1 MHRRL
6 LQGLHPSEGARV
18 SASDLGELRVVI
30 AGIGGQGVIFAT
42 RLLTYAAIRLGLQA
56 IAAESH
62 GMSQRGGSVVSHLK
76 VGGIQS
82 PLIRRG
88 TADVVLGLDRNEALR
103 SLVYLKAGGAAF
115 INSDDGLSSEVE
127 RQLKRRGTHAHWLP
141 ASQTAIDL
149 GSVTVANVVLI
160 GFASAHPSFP
170 FPQESLQETLRVDTP
185 RGQDLNL
192 QALDRGREIALGELA
207 RASGG

>member
-1 MHRRL
+1 M
-6 LQGLHPSEGARV
+6 ST
-18 SASDLGELRVVI
+18 SDLKVLSVVI
-30 AGIGGQGVIFAT
+30 AGIGGQGVIFTT
-42 RLLTYAAIRLGLQA
+42 RLLTFAAIRLGLPG

-62 GMSQRGGSVVSHLK
+62 GMSQRGGSVVSHLR

-88 TADVVLGLDRNEALR
+88 TADVVLGLDKNEALR

-115 INSDDGLSSEVE
+115 VNSDEDLNSEVE
-127 RQLKRRGTHAHWLP
+127 QRLESREIQTHLLP

-149 GSVTVANVVLI
+149 GSITVANVVLI

-170 FPQESLQETLRVDTP
+170 FPEASLQQALMEGPP
-185 RGQDLNL
+185 RGHDLNL
-192 QALDRGREIALGELA
+192 LALNKGRETAFGA
-207 RASGG
+207 FAQASGG

>member
-1 MHRRL
+1 MSL
-6 LQGLHPSEGARV
+6 
-18 SASDLGELRVVI
+18 SASELKELRVVI

-42 RLLTYAAIRLGLQA
+42 RLLTLAAIRLGLPA
-56 IAAESH
+56 MAAESH

-103 SLVYLKAGGAAF
+103 SLVYLRAGGAAF
-115 INSDDGLSSEVE
+115 INSEEGLSSEVE
-127 RQLKRRGTHAHWLP
+127 RQLESRGTHVYWLP

-160 GFASAHPSFP
+160 GFASAHPSFR
-170 FPQESLQETLRVDTP
+170 FPEQSLRETLREAPV
-185 RGQDLNL
+185 RGRDLNL
-192 QALDRGREIALGELA
+192 QALNMGREIAFSQLE
-207 RASGG
+207 RVSGT

>member
-1 MHRRL
+1 M
-6 LQGLHPSEGARV
+6 ST
-18 SASDLGELRVVI
+18 SDLDELRVLI

-42 RLLTYAAIRLGLQA
+42 RLLTLTAIRLGLRA

-76 VGGIQS
+76 IGGIQS

-88 TADVVLGLDRNEALR
+88 TADVVLGLDKNEALR

-115 INSDDGLSSEVE
+115 VNSDASLGSEVE
-127 RQLKRRGTHAHWLP
+127 RQLESRGTHVHWLP

-160 GFASAHPSFP
+160 GFATAHPSFP
-170 FPQESLQETLRVDTP
+170 YPEESLRETLRETP
-185 RGQDLNL
+185 GGDLNL
-192 QALDRGREIALGELA
+192 QALDMGREIAFSALA
-207 RASGG
+207 RVSGS

>member
-1 MHRRL
+1 MS
-6 LQGLHPSEGARV
+6 GP
-18 SASDLGELRVVI
+18 DLRELRVVI

-42 RLLTYAAIRLGLQA
+42 RLLTLAAIRLGLPA
-56 IAAESH
+56 IASESH

-88 TADVVLGLDRNEALR
+88 TADVVLGLDKNEALR

-115 INSDDGLSSEVE
+115 VNSDEGLSSEVE
-127 RQLKRRGTHAHWLP
+127 RQLESRGTQVHWLP

-149 GSVTVANVVLI
+149 GSVTIANVILI

-170 FPQESLQETLRVDTP
+170 FPEQSLQETLKEAPP
-185 RGQDLNL
+185 RSRDLNL
-192 QALDRGREIALGELA
+192 QALDMGREIAFDALTQA
-207 RASGG
+207 TRS

>member
-1 MHRRL
+1 M
-6 LQGLHPSEGARV
+6 ST
-18 SASDLGELRVVI
+18 SDLDELRVLI

-42 RLLTYAAIRLGLQA
+42 RLLTLTAIRLGLPA

-88 TADVVLGLDRNEALR
+88 TADVVLGLDKNEALR

-115 INSDDGLSSEVE
+115 VNSDEGLGSEVE
-127 RQLKRRGTHAHWLP
+127 RQLESRGTHVHWLP

-160 GFASAHPSFP
+160 GFATAHPSFP
-170 FPQESLQETLRVDTP
+170 YPEESLRETLRETP
-185 RGQDLNL
+185 GRDLNL
-192 QALDRGREIALGELA
+192 QALDMGQEIALGALS
-207 RASGG
+207 RASGD

>member
-1 MHRRL
+1 M
-6 LQGLHPSEGARV
+6 
-18 SASDLGELRVVI
+18 SASDLNELRVVI

-42 RLLTYAAIRLGLQA
+42 RLLTLAAIRLGLPA
-56 IAAESH
+56 MAAESH

-88 TADVVLGLDRNEALR
+88 TADVVLGLDKNEALR

-115 INSDDGLSSEVE
+115 VNSEEGLSSEVA
-127 RQLKRRGTHAHWLP
+127 RQLESRGIHVHWLP

-160 GFASAHPSFP
+160 GFATAHPSFP
-170 FPQESLQETLRVDTP
+170 FPEESLRETLREAPP
-185 RGQDLNL
+185 RGRDLNL
-192 QALDRGREIALGELA
+192 QALDMGREIAFSALA
-207 RASGG
+207 QVSGS

>member
-1 MHRRL
+1 M
-6 LQGLHPSEGARV
+6 
-18 SASDLGELRVVI
+18 SAPDLGELSVVI

-42 RLLTYAAIRLGLQA
+42 RLLTHTAVRLGLPA

-62 GMSQRGGSVVSHLK
+62 GMSQRGGSVVSHLR

-88 TADVVLGLDRNEALR
+88 TADVVLGLDKNEALR
-103 SLVYLKAGGAAF
+103 SLVYLKSGGAAF

-127 RQLKRRGTHAHWLP
+127 RRLKSRGTRAHWLP
-141 ASQTAIDL
+141 ASQSAISL

-160 GFASAHPSFP
+160 GFASAFPAFP
-170 FPQESLQETLRVDTP
+170 FPEAALQETLLEAAP
-185 RGQDLNL
+185 RGGELNVR
-192 QALDRGREIALGELA
+192 ALDMGRELALGDLT
-207 RASGG
+207 RASSTRASSS

>member
-1 MHRRL
+1 M
-6 LQGLHPSEGARV
+6 

-42 RLLTYAAIRLGLQA
+42 RLLTRAAIRLGLPV

-62 GMSQRGGSVVSHLK
+62 GMSQRGGSVVSHLR

-88 TADVVLGLDRNEALR
+88 TADIVLGLDRNEALR

-115 INSDDGLSSEVE
+115 VNSEESLGSEVE
-127 RQLKRRGTHAHWLP
+127 RQLKNRGTRAHWLP

-160 GFASAHPSFP
+160 GFATAYPSFP
-170 FPQESLQETLRVDTP
+170 FPEESLRETLREAAP
-185 RGQDLNL
+185 SGGDLNV
-192 QALDRGREIALGELA
+192 QALDVGREIALGALA
-207 RASGG
+207 SASGS

>member
-1 MHRRL
+1 M
-6 LQGLHPSEGARV
+6 
-18 SASDLGELRVVI
+18 SASELRELRVVI

-42 RLLTYAAIRLGLQA
+42 RLLTLAAIRLGLPA
-56 IAAESH
+56 MAAESH

-88 TADVVLGLDRNEALR
+88 TADVVLGLDKNEALR

-115 INSDDGLSSEVE
+115 VNSEEGLSSESEVE
-127 RQLKRRGTHAHWLP
+127 RQLESRGTQVHWLP
-141 ASQTAIDL
+141 ATQAAIDL

-170 FPQESLQETLRVDTP
+170 FPEQSLREILSEAPSRS
-185 RGQDLNL
+185 RDLNL
-192 QALDRGREIALGELA
+192 QALDKGREIAVSAPA
-207 RASGG
+207 RVSDA

>member
-1 MHRRL
+1 MS
-6 LQGLHPSEGARV
+6 G
-18 SASDLGELRVVI
+18 SDLKELRVVI

-42 RLLTYAAIRLGLQA
+42 RLLTLAAIRLGLPA
-56 IAAESH
+56 MAAESH

-88 TADVVLGLDRNEALR
+88 TADVVLGLDKNEALR

-115 INSDDGLSSEVE
+115 VNSDEGLSSEVE
-127 RQLKRRGTHAHWLP
+127 RQLESRGTQVHWLP

-160 GFASAHPSFP
+160 GFATAHPSFP
-170 FPQESLQETLRVDTP
+170 FPEQSLRETLREAPT
-185 RGQDLNL
+185 RGRDLNL
-192 QALDRGREIALGELA
+192 QALDRGREIAFSALA
-207 RASGG
+207 QVSGS